1 MLKQTTP
8 IKESHV
14 KMFIPGIVWFFLILV
29 LMCLPSADIPDLGS
43 WFDKIYF
50 DKWVHCGMFGVL
62 TFSFI
67 YPVTK
72 LPLSQKVKRKTALK
86 IAIGACLWGL
96 TTEFIQKFLIS
107 ERSFDLLDWAA
118 DSLGVIIVYIFCR
131 MKFLNFK

>member
-43 WFDKIYF
+43 WFDKMYF
-50 DKWVHCGMFGVL
+50 EKWGHCGMFRVL

-72 LPLSQKVKRKTALK
+72 LTLNQKVKRKTALK